1 MSAALLLSLLGKTE
15 DKRPRVE
22 PKITILSTMLTEFRG
37 IGEWGFAAVVEF
49 EGRKLLFDTGG
60 RPDTV
65 IKNAKELGVD
75 LGDVE
80 TVILSH
86 NHWDHTGGLTA
97 LRRKLQGDNPAA
109 MGQAHVGKGM
119 FLPRKLDESALAKL
133 PPMPREFVV
142 DVQDVQKGF
151 RQLGGRF
158 RVHDIPHEL
167 YPGVWI
173 TGPIP
178 RIHPERN
185 WSAFMSIE
193 RSGELTEDT
202 IPEDQAL
209 VIETPKGLVVVAGCG
224 HAGIVNT
231 LEYALK
237 ITEKKNVYAI
247 VGGFHLMSA
256 TEAHLR
262 WTGEKLR
269 EFGVEHILGAHCTG
283 INAVQQL
290 RSAGNYDRQ
299 TAVVGAVG
307 SVLTLNGIK
316 RGMLNR

>member
-1 MSAALLLSLLGKTE
+1 
-15 DKRPRVE
+15 
-22 PKITILSTMLTEFRG
+22 
-37 IGEWGFAAVVEF
+37 
-49 EGRKLLFDTGG
+49 
-60 RPDTV
+60 
-65 IKNAKELGVD
+65 
-75 LGDVE
+75 
-80 TVILSH
+80 
-86 NHWDHTGGLTA
+86 
-97 LRRKLQGDNPAA
+97 
-109 MGQAHVGKGM
+109 
-119 FLPRKLDESALAKL
+119 
-133 PPMPREFVV
+133 
-142 DVQDVQKGF
+142 
-151 RQLGGRF
+151 
-158 RVHDIPHEL
+158 
-167 YPGVWI
+167 
-173 TGPIP
+173 
-178 RIHPERN
+178 
-185 WSAFMSIE
+185 MSIE

-256 TEAHLR
+256 TEAHMR